1 MKAIIN
7 GKVFTVTGQ
16 TFDKATVLVDNGK
29 IKAVGPDI
37 ELPEGTEVIDASGCW
52 VTPGLI
58 DCHTHICNFSE
69 PNSLPGLSDG
79 NEMTGPIQPHIR
91 AMDAVY
97 PDDYSI
103 VPVREAGF
111 TTVYSTP
118 GSGNVIGGTGISIK
132 LRGHTVQEMA
142 IPGSEQMKF
151 AFGENPKRNYG
162 ARKQTPQ
169 TRMGLAG
176 LLRETLFNAKN
187 YSDALLEAETDPSKA
202 PKPDYQ
208 MQALV
213 PVIRGQ
219 MRCRMHAHR
228 SDDILTA
235 ISIAEEY
242 HLDYSMEHC
251 TEGHMIV
258 DALKRHN
265 VRCTIGPYLWQPY
278 KQELWN
284 MKMENPAILANA
296 GVPISLTADTGS
308 QTAYLP
314 ATLGLLMRRGL
325 SEQSAFEG
333 ITINPAR
340 TLQLEDRVGSLEE
353 GKDAD
358 IAIFDGHPFSSLS
371 ACRMTIIDGKIVHD
385 TLTK

>member
-132 LRGHTVQEMA
+132 LRGHTAQEMA

-187 YSDALLEAETDPSKA
+187 
-202 PKPDYQ
+202 
-208 MQALV
+208 
-213 PVIRGQ
+213 
-219 MRCRMHAHR
+219 
-228 SDDILTA
+228 
-235 ISIAEEY
+235 
-242 HLDYSMEHC
+242 
-251 TEGHMIV
+251 
-258 DALKRHN
+258 
-265 VRCTIGPYLWQPY
+265 
-278 KQELWN
+278 
-284 MKMENPAILANA
+284 
-296 GVPISLTADTGS
+296 
-308 QTAYLP
+308 
-314 ATLGLLMRRGL
+314 
-325 SEQSAFEG
+325 
-333 ITINPAR
+333 
-340 TLQLEDRVGSLEE
+340 
-353 GKDAD
+353 
-358 IAIFDGHPFSSLS
+358 
-371 ACRMTIIDGKIVHD
+371 
-385 TLTK
+385 